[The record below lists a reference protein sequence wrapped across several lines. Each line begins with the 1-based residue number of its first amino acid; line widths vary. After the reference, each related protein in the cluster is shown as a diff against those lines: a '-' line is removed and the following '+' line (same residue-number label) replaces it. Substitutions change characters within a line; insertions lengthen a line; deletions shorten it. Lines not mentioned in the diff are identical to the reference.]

1 MDGHVSTISLIERA
15 IKVIN
20 TPKVVENHEMM
31 AVKKEIEKTI
41 REIESAKYTFEY
53 STDPDMIDY
62 AIYKEK
68 AEFARLCYLFKVAKQ
83 INTNI
88 INF

>member
-1 MDGHVSTISLIERA
+1 MDGHVSTLSLIEKA

-20 TPKVVENHEMM
+20 TPKVIENSQLIS
-31 AVKKEIEKTI
+31 VKKEIERTI
-41 REIESAKYTFEY
+41 REIESAQHTFEY

-62 AIYKEK
+62 AVYKEK
-68 AEFARLCYLFKVAKQ
+68 AEFARLCYLFKVAKK